1 MIKAFNVYANQ
12 FFMKVN
18 MLKDTIKKLE
28 DAFEVFANQSHAEAN
43 AMNTHIW
50 RTQEDIL
57 SLSD

>member
-1 MIKAFNVYANQ
+1 
-12 FFMKVN
+12 MKVN

-28 DAFEVFANQSHAEAN
+28 DAFEAFANQSHAEAD
-43 AMNTHIW
+43 AVSTHIW